1 VDLPLVLCP
10 RLDAPI
16 VLAHGLFGFDRIG
29 LGPVTVANYFRSLP
43 SYVEAAGN
51 RVLVS
56 QVPPIAGIER
66 RSRVLGRRIRAAFG
80 GEPVHLIGHSMG
92 GLDARALLADEGDSG
107 LILSL
112 TTIGTPHLGSAL
124 ADFAKIGFGR
134 VYQLF
139 SALRIDHSGFLDITR
154 RTARSFH
161 RRHPTPDGVP
171 CFSVA
176 GAPSHEDVCL
186 PLRKLHAILDEAE
199 GPNDGV
205 VSVESALAF
214 GEPLPVWRID
224 HLRQVGWLAPKPG
237 PSVISLYLDILENLA
252 ACGFSASSGRLA
264 VGT

>member
-1 VDLPLVLCP
+1 MDLPPGLCP
-10 RLDAPI
+10 RLHAPI

-43 SYVEAAGN
+43 SYLEAAGN

-56 QVPPIAGIER
+56 QVPPIAGIDR

-92 GLDARALLADEGDSG
+92 GLDARALLASEGDSG

-112 TTIGTPHLGSAL
+112 TTVGTPHLGSAL

-139 SALRIDHSGFLDITR
+139 SALRVDHSGFLDITR
-154 RTARSFH
+154 RAARAFH
-161 RRHPTPDGVP
+161 RGHPTPEGVP

-176 GAPSHEDVCL
+176 GDPSPEDVCL
-186 PLRKLHAILDEAE
+186 PLRRLHAILHEAE

-205 VSVESALAF
+205 VPVESALAF
-214 GEPLPVWRID
+214 GEPLPVWRVD
-224 HLRQVGWLAPKPG
+224 HLRQVGWLPPRPG
-237 PSVISLYLDILENLA
+237 PSVISLYLDVLENLA
-252 ACGFSASSGRLA
+252 ARGFAASTGHVAIGS
-264 VGT
+264 